1 MFDARD
7 GTLEERKAEQ
17 PIGSTLCMRVERRER
32 LDTNKEREQAA
43 SDFRFHGG
51 GQMFSGWIKS
61 KSTDPSRTDAFLF
74 RDYERFL
81 CPVAIDNQQGYP
93 FFVVK
98 DGGESL
104 GQAAFANASLLRG
117 EAQIDGAF
125 GCVLRH
131 IYKV

>member
-1 MFDARD
+1 MFDTRD
-7 GTLEERKAEQ
+7 GTLKERKAEQ
-17 PIGSTLCMRVERRER
+17 PIAGALCICVWYSERP
-32 LDTNKEREQAA
+32 NAHKEREQAA